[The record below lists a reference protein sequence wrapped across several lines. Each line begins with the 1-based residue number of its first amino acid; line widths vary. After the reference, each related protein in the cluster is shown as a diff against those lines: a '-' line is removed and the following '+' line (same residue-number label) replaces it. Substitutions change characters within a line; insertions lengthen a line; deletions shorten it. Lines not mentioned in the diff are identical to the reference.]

1 MSVMLEIE
9 NLSKCFS
16 GGKTVLRD
24 VSFSI
29 PRGTIAGFIGD
40 NGAGKSTTMGVIL
53 GTLSR
58 DGGSVK
64 IFGEE
69 MDSNKTHLREDIGV
83 VFDQMHLPKQLNI
96 KQLGNVLRLLY
107 KNWDQDIFEYYI
119 TFFSLP
125 IDKKIGDFSR
135 GMSMKLS
142 VAVALSHDAKLLILD
157 EATAGLDPSGRHDLL
172 QVLKGFVEDGQ
183 RSILL
188 SSHITS
194 DIEAIADVLIFIKAG
209 KILLQV
215 SRETLM
221 SRYAVLQCT
230 DKEFEQIE
238 SSLVVG
244 YQRKS
249 DQVDVL
255 VCDLEQVPSSV
266 VRKDFSID
274 DVTLLLMRGEHV

>member
-1 MSVMLEIE
+1 MILEVE
-9 NLSKCFS
+9 NLSKSYS
-16 GGKTVLRD
+16 GKKKVLKN

-40 NGAGKSTTMGVIL
+40 NGAGKSTTMGAIL
-53 GTLSR
+53 GTLSK
-58 DGGSVK
+58 DGGSIKV
-64 IFGEE
+64 FGEE
-69 MDSNKTHLREDIGV
+69 MGPKKSHLKEDIGV
-83 VFDQMHLPKQLNI
+83 VFDQVHLPHQLNV
-96 KQLGNVLRLLY
+96 KQLGSVFRLLY
-107 KNWDQDIFEYYI
+107 KNWDQNIFEYY
-119 TFFSLP
+119 TNFFSLP

-142 VAVALSHDAKLLILD
+142 MAVALSHDAKLLILD
-157 EATAGLDPSGRHDLL
+157 EATAGLDLSGRNDLL
-172 QVLKGFVEDGQ
+172 QVLKNFVKNGQ
-183 RSILL
+183 HSILL

-194 DIEAIADVLIFIKAG
+194 DIEAVADILIFIKSG

-215 SRETLM
+215 SKETLM

-238 SSLVVG
+238 ASLVVV

-255 VCDLEQVPSSV
+255 VCDRDQVPHSI
-266 VRKDFSID
+266 VRKNFSID
-274 DVTLLLMRGEHV
+274 DVTLLLMRGEQL

>member
-1 MSVMLEIE
+1 MSAILEVE

-16 GGKTVLRD
+16 EGKIALRD

-40 NGAGKSTTMGVIL
+40 NGAGKSTTMGAIL
-53 GTLSR
+53 GTLTK
-58 DGGSVK
+58 DGGSIK

-69 MDSNKTHLREDIGV
+69 MDSNKTYLKEDVGA

-107 KNWDQDIFEYYI
+107 QNWDQYIFDYYI
-119 TFFSLP
+119 NFFSLP
-125 IDKKIGDFSR
+125 KDKKIGHFSR

-142 VAVALSHDAKLLILD
+142 LAVALSHDAKLLILD
-157 EATAGLDPSGRHDLL
+157 EATAGLDLSVRYDLL
-172 QVLKGFVEDGQ
+172 QVLKGFVNDGQ

-194 DIEAIADVLIFIKAG
+194 DIEAIADILIFIKSG

-255 VCDLEQVPSSV
+255 VCDREQVTSSV
-266 VRKDFSID
+266 ARKDFSID
-274 DVTLLLMRGEHV
+274 DVTLLLMRGAHV